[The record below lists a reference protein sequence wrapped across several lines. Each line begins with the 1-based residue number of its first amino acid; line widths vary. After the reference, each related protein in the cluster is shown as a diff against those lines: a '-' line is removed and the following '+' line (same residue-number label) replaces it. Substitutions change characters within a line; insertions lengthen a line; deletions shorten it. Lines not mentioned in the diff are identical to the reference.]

1 MSYTDPL
8 RIYLHGDKEKAKQ
21 FVREARR
28 LAFLLLRQTTES
40 GATTARRRWKSAD
53 GTTVEVIIIPGQV
66 TAIITAPSVDK
77 KAERKFEDFVVWAR
91 TQALPDGI
99 DPDHPQQILR
109 PAWKTFFYDDQIPL
123 YADFGRPKGT
133 YRRNPDGTA
142 LFPDGITHAGN
153 IDWRGPNKER
163 LSWYGPISRYWYD
176 AWRQPSAQYGK
187 FVFHLGQVLLD
198 VAQFQIDNEEVWD
211 EQLVLGACVREHEDG
226 RWLYV
231 VLADIPDQVTPVV
244 SVPPNTLYVT
254 QNYPLGD
261 IIHAVRRIRL
271 SRDTDAQEAQKWRLV
286 GGSQLLWR
294 AIITRACS
302 PWMFSLDGRTAYT
315 VAQAATP
322 FCAFSDLLSEELFSA
337 PPASSELYRIQIAED
352 GTVSGEGWSTS
363 IPAGAGEAVVAMDFA
378 ADGTEL
384 PVYLGRGP
392 VEQSPHGI
400 YLRVGDTRFP
410 LYFKTNPP
418 SGDFTDS
425 SAECAIVLFDA
436 RERFLVTRR
445 LQHSWNRQAS
455 PSMVHV
461 GMFVEIYCNGQYQRE
476 LVGEEQGSATGV
488 ARYDRVVGALE
499 STAAEPVG
507 PLCWLWMV
515 LGQATIVGSWL
526 YLAGLTAGNLDVPF
540 AKADVFGQWKTTG
553 LTAADSD
560 PIADQAVD
568 GFFNTRTDA
577 HGHRSPAAGAAVDGV
592 YVLSIYHPLA
602 IYGDQYG
609 RADES
614 YHAVS
619 GSDLRTLTGVQG
631 AKERY
636 HPIWVLGQ
644 PIGGEA

>member
-244 SVPPNTLYVT
+244 SLEPREIYFS

-271 SRDTDAQEAQKWRLV
+271 TRDTDTQEAQKWRLF

-294 AIITRACS
+294 ASIPRACS
-302 PWMFSLDGRTAYT
+302 PWMFSPDGRTAYT
-315 VAQAATP
+315 VAQDATP
-322 FCAFSDLLSEELFSA
+322 FFISTDMLTQNLFVA

-352 GTVSGEGWSTS
+352 GTVSGEGWPTS

-392 VEQSPHGI
+392 VERSPHGV

-418 SGDFTDS
+418 SGDFIDS
-425 SAECAIVLFDA
+425 SAECSIVLFDA

-445 LQHSWNRQAS
+445 QQRSWNFQPRAS
-455 PSMVHV
+455 RIDV
-461 GMFVEIYCNGQYQRE
+461 FVEIYCNGQYQRE
-476 LVGEEQGSATGV
+476 MVGEVWLDTTQRV
-488 ARYDRVVGALE
+488 LMDRAVGALE
-499 STAAEPVG
+499 STATEPIG
-507 PLCWLWMV
+507 PLCWLWMI
-515 LGQATIVGSWL
+515 LIQTSLDTML
-526 YLAGLTAGNLDVPF
+526 YQLGLTAAHQDVPF
-540 AKADVFGQWKTTG
+540 AKADVFGQRG
-553 LTAADSD
+553 YGGPAGADSI
-560 PIADQAVD
+560 PIADDAVD
-568 GFFNTRTDA
+568 GFFNTRTDV
-577 HGHRSPAAGAAVDGV
+577 HGHRSPAAGAAVDGT
-592 YVLSIYHPLA
+592 YVLSIYHPMA

-609 RADES
+609 HADES

-619 GSDLRTLTGVQG
+619 GSDLRALTGVQG